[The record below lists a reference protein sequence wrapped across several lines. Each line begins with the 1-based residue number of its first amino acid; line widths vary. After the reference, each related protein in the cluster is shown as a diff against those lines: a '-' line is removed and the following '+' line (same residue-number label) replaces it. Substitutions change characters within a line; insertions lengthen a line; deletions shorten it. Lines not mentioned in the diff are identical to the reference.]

1 MHEKKR
7 DGDDELLGFP
17 TPQQPLVDLQTP
29 QRALQEQ
36 FSLKLAATS
45 LLVLRVEGCGSVSI
59 DFVFLRLG
67 SVQSQT

>member
-1 MHEKKR
+1 MNEKKKN
-7 DGDDELLGFP
+7 DDELLGFP
-17 TPQQPLVDLQTP
+17 TPQRPLVYLQTP

-45 LLVLRVEGCGSVSI
+45 LLVSRVEGSGSVPI